1 LIHALTQGDAEIES
15 VLEQRKRIGQL
26 TYDLKRLV
34 LDRLRLKGSLDYT
47 LSILRELQERLGRE
61 LERLEAAT
69 QQKNWVL
76 RLLLFRLKV

>member
-26 TYDLKRLV
+26 TYELKCLV

-47 LSILRELQERLGRE
+47 LSILRELQESLGRE